1 MLYVEELIG
10 PDTVNTLPPAT
21 LAAFRDHGLVRPSL
35 FEDVEGAGE
44 TLSQLAEEG
53 IPIKEVTDLLL
64 EQGLQLF
71 SDAFDKLLAAVRQRS
86 GMVVSG
92 MVDLDTSTEP
102 ENSGLAPRASP
113 ADKPPGRSLA
123 SNSFLEWNAHVG
135 EFRQVRPRA
144 HRDQLASRHLI
155 LGVVDRLDGDE
166 LAGP

>member
-1 MLYVEELIG
+1 M
-10 PDTVNTLPPAT
+10 NTLPPAT

-92 MVDLDTSTEP
+92 MVDLDTSTESA
-102 ENSGLAPRASP
+102 NSGLTPRISP
-113 ADKPPGRSLA
+113 ADKPSAGR
-123 SNSFLEWNAHVG
+123 
-135 EFRQVRPRA
+135 
-144 HRDQLASRHLI
+144 
-155 LGVVDRLDGDE
+155 
-166 LAGP
+166 